1 MYIKLK
7 ELNYDEISQV
17 VGLLGFL
24 GEEKNDIR
32 AHRIIYKTFYDTNFL
47 VDFNWSNWDK
57 GRKIINSSDAIKG
70 SDLLTLRILITIIVK
85 NDRFNEGSFERA
97 VENGTIRL
105 ILERVNEL
113 KENF

>member
-17 VGLLGFL
+17 VSLISYLS
-24 GEEKNDIR
+24 EESSDIR
-32 AHRIIYKTFYDTNFL
+32 AHRIIYKTFYETNFL
-47 VDFNWSNWDK
+47 VDFNWSNWEK
-57 GRKIINSSDAIKG
+57 GRKIINSSDAIKIA
-70 SDLLTLRILITIIVK
+70 DLLTLRMLITIIVR

-113 KENF
+113 KQNF